1 MEPCLPDECDKIEPE
16 ISFPTDDTSGE
27 AGVLDSEEAEEL
39 RNSLKDLVQ
48 DHSVKPKLQCIT
60 VDPSFSMVTVQSEDS
75 GIVWETA
82 SSRCSTPWASEAST
96 TSDAYSLEGSA
107 TGSSSGKVVFIMDED
122 KIVRRRKRA
131 SLGNRVSDTNGRSR
145 ADNMKQ
151 FIRKPI
157 ATHPIVGVNREK
169 LDQDEPVPHAPV
181 ISRPAN
187 NGNPHTRPMKVA
199 KLYSEESS
207 SHAPVTSKFLSK
219 EEPHPTEPE
228 TKGEEPIPYVPVTS
242 RPVIQRNP
250 HSSHHKETEMN
261 KDEPVLHT
269 GITAKR
275 LSTGNPHSSPLQ
287 EPEDTLL
294 HRPVAAK
301 PMTLGNPLP
310 SQSQRTRN
318 PHPYPS
324 ETLGLEQVQGMP
336 VGDKQVLAGNPH
348 PYPLQEQETETK
360 EALPH
365 APVTSK
371 PVEKGNMIKKEASSQ
386 GMGEGAPEEKL
397 PSFSST
403 KSSLPKL
410 ESTTEISGIPES
422 NPRSLSEPSVLEF
435 SGNPKKDP
443 SLHNPVPLLYSSS
456 TARDQPQS
464 ENPQFLTGGNEKQVL
479 TEVPGFLTSPGAETV
494 SPNLRRD
501 ENPNVRSEQKL
512 KSDEPTEQK
521 EDPNSEKELF
531 SIVSEGYEI
540 LNIIVPPK
548 ILMVDEEESIYMPDN
563 LFYLE
568 ESPLIKSKVLL
579 EVTEEEETPIS
590 ETSISE
596 KEIDQ
601 EKKVE
606 SEKKIVESERK
617 ETEQLRETEPLNI
630 EKSTNI
636 SPAISESS
644 QTSLAKSKNGN
655 GDLDYFEKFTL
666 VDDHVSNINPK
677 EAINETKTNETSEE
691 PENKEQASKSV
702 SESEDPEFVFLD
714 VEIASEHLDEVFY
727 GMGAH
732 VPEVCSMNKHI
743 VEEEMPT
750 KADKVLKLESPPKKS
765 GTALFS
771 TEEETLTR
779 CYYYPATSK
788 NIDPFLFEEPPA
800 MSFLYTDLYEQ
811 AAGDKKKDD
820 SEPSD
825 EESVTSERILPRRL
839 SDSDDNSGAYFEKY
853 ILIDDVPQGSD
864 EPQPDEDQEDEAGK
878 TWQSAFVLT
887 GDITQRMEDNTQKT
901 ETRIESSRI
910 RSELS
915 PFEESEQ
922 FIAMSEEISEDLEFQ
937 PVFSDEETVPEE
949 EVERYNKKSLKKAVE
964 EDEIEPVE
972 KQKEENAAVFYE
984 TGSTPAVECGEP
996 LDSGMLN
1003 ETLIAQDSEKIEEEI
1018 VIEKEVSMSERD
1030 RTESAGSK
1038 KEGIVRGEDLIE
1050 TPEDIY
1056 TGPAEEERNDS
1067 SVFEIDDRVDQAVQD
1082 IHVSECEG
1090 SSEPELTH
1098 LDKAAM
1104 ETEVSLTSDNSE
1116 SKEVILEKVDE
1127 TLQQLSH
1134 SIEDSDTWT
1143 KSTEKSHEEEVKKS
1157 EEIHSAQEWDSAYL
1171 STTGSEI
1178 VMKTEEQETIS
1189 SLKSAREGIQEK
1201 HEIVSEEQ
1209 EDVEDKAF
1217 QNLGRGAPLRSM
1229 APCEDLSQLGKE
1241 CEPLEPELYQEPYG
1255 EHDGET
1261 AETLDYEMVTQQE
1274 VQEDFAAP
1282 ETELIRDREC
1292 ICEDTGKHH
1301 DQGSDFV
1308 DRDLPA
1314 QEVVEEGYEII
1325 EALGGTPMSEVELS
1339 QMEPKKP
1346 LLDTFCVTC
1355 RCPISAIDKLFG
1367 DHQDHNVS
1375 PLNKAY
1381 DDIKFKLTEWI
1392 AELQGRTEKIEDLV
1406 SELELAFNTV
1416 EENCTKSEQSLE
1428 EQNDEMMKTILEQ
1441 YNEMSQKME
1450 DEKKF
1455 KLEQLYDQ
1463 LVTFQESIDSAK
1475 DILEKTIKE
1484 VEEPDEVTFVT
1495 VSCVCVDSLNKA
1507 LEKASSLELT
1517 PSTFPVFEDY
1527 AKTTTGNGHKLFKGI
1542 AVPQTP
1548 RVQPQ
1553 EPNSATSTSV
1563 IVYWKVN
1570 EGDVIDCFQVYCMEE
1585 PQGAMSE
1592 EYRVT
1597 VKESYC
1603 TLEDL
1608 EPDKCYLVWV
1618 MAVNYTGCSLPS
1630 EKTSFRTAP
1639 SGPVI
1644 KTEECTVCW
1653 DSAIIRWSSTNLAAV
1668 ESFTLEYCRQ
1678 YTCEGEGL
1686 RSISGIRNCEHKV
1699 LLHPNENYLFYIK
1712 AVNSAGASEQSEA
1725 ALISTKGTRF
1735 CLLKETANS
1744 ALVLSED
1751 KTTIYYHEQTFRQRA
1766 TLNDCLDIWGELLPP
1781 HGYHYWETTVA
1792 SSEAYR
1798 IGVAYSS
1805 TPHDSPLGQN
1815 STSWGIHCYRTPSS
1829 YRVEFLHKSVQ
1840 AEIHVVDKPT
1850 RIGTLLDY
1858 INGRLV
1864 FFNAQS
1870 GQVLYSCQ
1878 HRFTEACHPAL
1889 ALEKPGS
1896 LALHTGMAAPDFVK
1910 HS

>member
-131 SLGNRVSDTNGRSR
+131 SLGNRLK
-145 ADNMKQ
+145 A
-151 FIRKPI
+151 
-157 ATHPIVGVNREK
+157 
-169 LDQDEPVPHAPV
+169 
-181 ISRPAN
+181 
-187 NGNPHTRPMKVA
+187 
-199 KLYSEESS
+199 
-207 SHAPVTSKFLSK
+207 
-219 EEPHPTEPE
+219 
-228 TKGEEPIPYVPVTS
+228 
-242 RPVIQRNP
+242 
-250 HSSHHKETEMN
+250 
-261 KDEPVLHT
+261 
-269 GITAKR
+269 
-275 LSTGNPHSSPLQ
+275 
-287 EPEDTLL
+287 
-294 HRPVAAK
+294 
-301 PMTLGNPLP
+301 
-310 SQSQRTRN
+310 
-318 PHPYPS
+318 
-324 ETLGLEQVQGMP
+324 
-336 VGDKQVLAGNPH
+336 
-348 PYPLQEQETETK
+348 
-360 EALPH
+360 
-365 APVTSK
+365 
-371 PVEKGNMIKKEASSQ
+371 
-386 GMGEGAPEEKL
+386 
-397 PSFSST
+397 
-403 KSSLPKL
+403 
-410 ESTTEISGIPES
+410 
-422 NPRSLSEPSVLEF
+422 
-435 SGNPKKDP
+435 
-443 SLHNPVPLLYSSS
+443 
-456 TARDQPQS
+456 
-464 ENPQFLTGGNEKQVL
+464 
-479 TEVPGFLTSPGAETV
+479 PGAETV

-579 EVTEEEETPIS
+579 EVTEEEETPI
-590 ETSISE
+590 
-596 KEIDQ
+596 K
-601 EKKVE
+601 
-606 SEKKIVESERK
+606 SERK
-617 ETEQLRETEPLNI
+617 ETEQL
-630 EKSTNI
+630 

-732 VPEVCSMNKHI
+732 VP
-743 VEEEMPT
+743 EEEMPT

-972 KQKEENAAVFYE
+972 KQKEE

-1030 RTESAGSK
+1030 RTESAGS
-1038 KEGIVRGEDLIE
+1038 
-1050 TPEDIY
+1050 
-1056 TGPAEEERNDS
+1056 PAEEERNDS

-1282 ETELIRDREC
+1282 ETELIRDRTQGNTMTRGLTLWIE
-1292 ICEDTGKHH
+1292 ICLLKKWLKKAMRSLKLWG
-1301 DQGSDFV
+1301 
-1308 DRDLPA
+1308 
-1314 QEVVEEGYEII
+1314 
-1325 EALGGTPMSEVELS
+1325 ELQS
-1339 QMEPKKP
+1339 
-1346 LLDTFCVTC
+1346 
-1355 RCPISAIDKLFG
+1355 IDKLFG

-1381 DDIKFKLTEWI
+1381 DDIKVSFENEFRLSTLIQDDNVLCGIIQYRMNIFVVIIIVALEQLSVSESLNNRNQTASKTNDEKVRVYISTQRTFFVQYNFRNSFSFNHFKYQADCFLLHLLLLLIIETGTNCYMENVANTMSMSGFFKSVNNKYKSVIKINVLQPLEFSKCLYETVFAITVSIKKREKSAFYVLLFFDATRNLTFISRIPAFGWKVAEGILAKTFINAMNVFQTFQRRTLDSLGKTDDKVSGSVFSLIFLLLNAHLGSQVVQSVKAIIWSASVMKHLCRKLLYNSKHQIFKACDANHHCLPPFQFKLTEWI

-1495 VSCVCVDSLNKA
+1495 KSENVTKNLNKA